1 MEKVKFNFK
10 LWFATVTLACVLQSC
25 TSFMLKD
32 PLEIPQAKGRI
43 SLAIEEVHKDYWS
56 DGTFL
61 KSGINTDTN
70 SFILAIYSTDGE
82 KIYDGT
88 YGNRPQEILVTPG
101 GYEIALY
108 SQRFNPPVLDTP
120 VFGDIHTIVV
130 AENEQAKVSFMC
142 RQINA
147 GIKLAFSD
155 DFKYKFTGSGVVI
168 SQGEKRLQYDYDQKK
183 FAYVSTEPFQIIY
196 RGASGDTTLLE
207 KSLEAGQMLN
217 MRLVYSASRSTA
229 SVFKVEI
236 DTTRV
241 WIGYN
246 FNVGLKIPTG
256 AVSIEEAKEMIGQKN
271 IKVFGYILG
280 GDVTSTT
287 VRVGPPFESKS
298 SFVIASSVSERNRNN
313 MMVVELPSGPIR
325 DALNLVNNPDNLG
338 RPIVVTGTIVSA
350 YYGYPGIKSTKS
362 YTLL

>member
-1 MEKVKFNFK
+1 MEKVKFNLK
-10 LWFATVTLACVLQSC
+10 KWFGAIVFVCILQGC
-25 TSFMLKD
+25 TSFMLKE
-32 PLEIPQAKGRI
+32 PGEIHQERGSIA
-43 SLAIEEVHKDYWS
+43 LAIEGTPNEYWT
-56 DGTFL
+56 DGIFL

-70 SFILAIYSTDGE
+70 SYILSIYSTEGE
-82 KIYDGT
+82 KIYDGA
-88 YGNRPQEILVTPG
+88 YGGRPEEITVTPG

-108 SQRFNPPVLDTP
+108 SQRFNPPSLDTP
-120 VFGDIHTIVV
+120 VFGDTHTIVV
-130 AENEQAKVSFMC
+130 SENEQAKVSFIC

-155 DFKYKFTGSGVVI
+155 GFKAKFPGSGVI
-168 SQGEKRLQYDYDQKK
+168 IAQGKKRLQYDYEQKK
-183 FAYVSTEPFQIIY
+183 YAYVSAEPFQIIY
-196 RGASGDTTLLE
+196 NNSGVDTTLLE
-207 KSLEAGQMLN
+207 KTLDSGQMLS
-217 MRLVYSASRSTA
+217 MRLEYNASKSTA
-229 SVFKVEI
+229 SVFKIDI
-236 DTTRV
+236 DTARV
-241 WIGYN
+241 WFGYN
-246 FNVGLKIPTG
+246 YNVGLKIPTG

-271 IKVFGYILG
+271 VKVFGYILG
-280 GDVTSTT
+280 GDVTTTT
-287 VRVGPPFESKS
+287 VRVGPPFEMKS